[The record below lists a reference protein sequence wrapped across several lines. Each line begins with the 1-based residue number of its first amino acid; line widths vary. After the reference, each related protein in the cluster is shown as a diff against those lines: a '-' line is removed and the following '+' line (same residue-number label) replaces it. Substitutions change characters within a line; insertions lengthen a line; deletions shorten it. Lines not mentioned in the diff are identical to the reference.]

1 MKLRITTSKHNIF
14 LKFNNFNKG
23 LDSRVHFPALVQ
35 TRFWSIDFMFA
46 HLNIVSMNIRF
57 NVHYKF
63 IKKSLVKKV
72 ISAQISLPTVHF
84 KWDTRMVL
92 LIRTIEMYKPSNLTF
107 KDEYSKGM
115 QF

>member
-46 HLNIVSMNIRF
+46 HFNIVSMNIRF

-63 IKKSLVKKV
+63 IKIIGEKGDFS
-72 ISAQISLPTVHF
+72 
-84 KWDTRMVL
+84 
-92 LIRTIEMYKPSNLTF
+92 SNLAPNSA
-107 KDEYSKGM
+107 Y
-115 QF
+115 